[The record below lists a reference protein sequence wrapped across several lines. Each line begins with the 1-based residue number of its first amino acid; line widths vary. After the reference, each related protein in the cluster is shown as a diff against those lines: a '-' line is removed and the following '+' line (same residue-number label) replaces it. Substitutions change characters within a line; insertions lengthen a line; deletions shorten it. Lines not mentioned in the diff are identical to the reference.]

1 MQPVLEVEH
10 LSISFLQYA
19 SGLNRRRLTVIHDL
33 SLSISPGQI
42 VAVVGSSG
50 SGKSLL
56 AHGILGILPY
66 NASMEGAIRYCGE
79 PLDQARAE
87 RLRGSEIVLVPQG
100 VNYLDPLMK
109 VGAQLRKGRR
119 SPDIVRRCREV
130 LSRYGLGGET
140 EALYPFELSGGMAR
154 RVLVSAAVLESPRLI
169 IADEPTPGL
178 DARAAERIL
187 RHFREL
193 ADGGAAVLFITHDLD
208 LALTVADR
216 VAVLYA
222 GETIE
227 EAAASDFTSGKLR
240 HPYTRALWDAMPQNG
255 FRPIPGAQP
264 YPGDISQG
272 CLFAPRCPLCR
283 PECTAGSIP
292 YRAVGDGFVR
302 CLADPERKGETP

>member
-19 SGLNRRRLTVIHDL
+19 SGLNRRQLTVIHDL

-79 PLDQARAE
+79 PLDQARSE

-119 SPDIVRRCREV
+119 GPDIVRRCREV

-193 ADGGAAVLFITHDLD
+193 ADGGAAILFITHDLD

-240 HPYTRALWDAMPQNG
+240 HP
-255 FRPIPGAQP
+255 
-264 YPGDISQG
+264 
-272 CLFAPRCPLCR
+272 
-283 PECTAGSIP
+283 
-292 YRAVGDGFVR
+292 
-302 CLADPERKGETP
+302 